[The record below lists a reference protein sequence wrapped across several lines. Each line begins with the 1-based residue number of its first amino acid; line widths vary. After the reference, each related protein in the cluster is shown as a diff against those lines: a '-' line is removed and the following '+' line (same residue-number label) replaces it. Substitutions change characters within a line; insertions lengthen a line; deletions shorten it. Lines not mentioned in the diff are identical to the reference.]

1 MRNKII
7 LLSLLSLLTA
17 TACNSYQGPYFYV
30 AKDEN
35 PQYILWETVNEMS
48 QKVDELPNLIFVVG
62 TSICNHCQDLEIT
75 LVEYLKKKDF
85 SIYHI
90 NYDISISSGE
100 DYDVLLGITNGGEK
114 AFLPAY
120 EKIFFVPIMFVVE
133 NKVAVYSIED
143 DFTNTLD
150 NCIKIR

>member
-7 LLSLLSLLTA
+7 PLFILFLL

-30 AKDEN
+30 VKDEN
-35 PQYILWETVNEMS
+35 PQYILWGTVSEMS
-48 QKVDELPNLIFVVG
+48 QKVDELSNLVFVVG
-62 TSICNHCQDLEIT
+62 TSTCNHCENLEIT
-75 LVEYLKKKDF
+75 LTEYLKKRDY

-90 NYDISISSGE
+90 NYDISILSEE
-100 DYDVLLGITNGGEK
+100 DYNALLGITNGGDQ

-120 EKIFFVPIMFVVE
+120 GEIFFVPIMFVIE

-143 DFTNTLD
+143 NFTKTLTD
-150 NCIKIR
+150 CIKTR